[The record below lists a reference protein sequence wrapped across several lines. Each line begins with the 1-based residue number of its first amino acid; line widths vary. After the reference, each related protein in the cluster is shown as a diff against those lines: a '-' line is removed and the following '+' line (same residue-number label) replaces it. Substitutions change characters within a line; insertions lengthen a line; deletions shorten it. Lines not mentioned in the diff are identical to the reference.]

1 MKRLTAYIS
10 GNIQK
15 VGYRKRIIDI
25 ARAFG
30 LKGMIENL
38 DDGRVK
44 IIAEGDDEKLE
55 WFEHAIEIKNTL
67 IQVSQVEKTYSSSG
81 GDFAKFGK
89 LVDEGETDSRLDK
102 GIGVMNEMLVAIKQ
116 VNTTLVD
123 MNLNLGGKMDDL
135 SCKMDEVNE
144 NLGGKIDR
152 LDGNLGGKIDS
163 LGGKMDK
170 VNENLG
176 SKIDRLDG
184 NLGGKLNRMLQNQD
198 DFLLEVKEIGLN
210 GDELLVEV
218 RDINKKIDKVR
229 DNEII
234 EMKNDIAEVK
244 AALRAKGII

>member
-1 MKRLTAYIS
+1 MNRFTAYVS
-10 GNIQK
+10 GNVQK

-44 IIAEGDDEKLE
+44 IIAEGEDEKLQ

-67 IQVSQVEKTYSSSG
+67 IQVSNVEKAYNPAG
-81 GDFAKFGK
+81 GEFAKFGK

-102 GIGVMNEMLVAIKQ
+102 GIEVMNSMLVAIKQ

-123 MNLNLGGKMDDL
+123 MNSNLGGKIDNL
-135 SCKMDEVNE
+135 SGKVDNLSGKMDEVNE
-144 NLGGKIDR
+144 NLGGKINQMDK
-152 LDGNLGGKIDS
+152 N
-163 LGGKMDK
+163 LGGKMD
-170 VNENLG
+170 
-176 SKIDRLDG
+176 
-184 NLGGKLNRMLQNQD
+184 RMLQKQD
-198 DFLLEVKEIGLN
+198 EVLLEVKDIAQN
-210 GDELLVEV
+210 GNELLVEV
-218 RDINKKIDKVR
+218 KDMNRKIDKVR

>member
-1 MKRLTAYIS
+1 V
-10 GNIQK
+10 QK

-44 IIAEGDDEKLE
+44 IIAEGDDEKLK

-67 IQVSQVEKTYSSSG
+67 IQVSNVEKAYNPAG
-81 GDFAKFGK
+81 GEFAKFGK

-102 GIGVMNEMLVAIKQ
+102 GIEVMNSMLVAIKQ

-123 MNLNLGGKMDDL
+123 MNSNLGGKMDNL
-135 SCKMDEVNE
+135 SGKMDNLSGKMDNLSGKMDEVNE
-144 NLGGKIDR
+144 NLGSKIDQM
-152 LDGNLGGKIDS
+152 DKN
-163 LGGKMDK
+163 LGGKMD
-170 VNENLG
+170 
-176 SKIDRLDG
+176 
-184 NLGGKLNRMLQNQD
+184 RMLQKQD
-198 DFLLEVKEIGLN
+198 EVLLEVKDIAQN
-210 GDELLVEV
+210 GNELLVEV
-218 RDINKKIDKVR
+218 KDINRKIDTVR

>member
-1 MKRLTAYIS
+1 MNRLTAYVS

-15 VGYRKRIIDI
+15 VGYRKRVIDI

-30 LKGMIENL
+30 LRGMIENL

-44 IIAEGDDEKLE
+44 IIAEGDDEKLK

-67 IQVSQVEKTYSSSG
+67 IQVSNVEKAYNPAG
-81 GDFAKFGK
+81 GEFAKFGK

-102 GIGVMNEMLVAIKQ
+102 GIEVMNSMLVAIKQ

-123 MNLNLGGKMDDL
+123 MN
-135 SCKMDEVNE
+135 S

-152 LDGNLGGKIDS
+152 
-163 LGGKMDK
+163 
-170 VNENLG
+170 
-176 SKIDRLDG
+176 
-184 NLGGKLNRMLQNQD
+184 MLQKQD
-198 DFLLEVKEIGLN
+198 DVHLEIKDMAQN
-210 GDELLVEV
+210 GNELLVEV
-218 RDINKKIDKVR
+218 KDMNRKIDKVR
-229 DNEII
+229 DNEIT

>member
-1 MKRLTAYIS
+1 MNRFTAYVS
-10 GNIQK
+10 GNVQK

-44 IIAEGDDEKLE
+44 IIAEGEDEKLK

-67 IQVSQVEKTYSSSG
+67 IQVSNVEKAYNPAG
-81 GDFAKFGK
+81 GEFAKFGK

-102 GIGVMNEMLVAIKQ
+102 GIEVMNSMLVAIKQ

-123 MNLNLGGKMDDL
+123 MNSNLGGKIDNL
-135 SCKMDEVNE
+135 SGKMDEVNE
-144 NLGGKIDR
+144 NLGGKINQMDK
-152 LDGNLGGKIDS
+152 N
-163 LGGKMDK
+163 LGGKMD
-170 VNENLG
+170 
-176 SKIDRLDG
+176 
-184 NLGGKLNRMLQNQD
+184 RMLQKQD
-198 DFLLEVKEIGLN
+198 EVLLEVKDIAQN
-210 GDELLVEV
+210 GNELLVEV
-218 RDINKKIDKVR
+218 KDMNRKIDKVR

>member
-1 MKRLTAYIS
+1 MNRFTAYVS
-10 GNIQK
+10 GNVQK

-44 IIAEGDDEKLE
+44 IIAEGEDEKLK

-67 IQVSQVEKTYSSSG
+67 IQVSNVEKAYNPAG
-81 GDFAKFGK
+81 GEFAKFGK
-89 LVDEGETDSRLDK
+89 LVDEGETESRLDK
-102 GIGVMNEMLVAIKQ
+102 GIEVMNSMLVAIKQ

-123 MNLNLGGKMDDL
+123 MNSNLGGKMDNL
-135 SCKMDEVNE
+135 SGKMDEVNE
-144 NLGGKIDR
+144 NLGGKINQMDK
-152 LDGNLGGKIDS
+152 N
-163 LGGKMDK
+163 LGGKMD
-170 VNENLG
+170 
-176 SKIDRLDG
+176 
-184 NLGGKLNRMLQNQD
+184 RMLQKQD
-198 DFLLEVKEIGLN
+198 EVLLEVKDIAQN
-210 GDELLVEV
+210 GNELLVEV
-218 RDINKKIDKVR
+218 KDMNRKIDKVR

>member
-1 MKRLTAYIS
+1 MNRLTAYVS
-10 GNIQK
+10 GNVQK

-44 IIAEGDDEKLE
+44 IIAEGDEEKLK

-67 IQVSQVEKTYSSSG
+67 IQVSNVEKAYNPAG
-81 GDFAKFGK
+81 GEFAKFGK

-102 GIGVMNEMLVAIKQ
+102 GIEVMNSMLVAIKQ

-123 MNLNLGGKMDDL
+123 MNSNLGGKMDNL
-135 SCKMDEVNE
+135 SGKMDNLSGKMDEVNE
-144 NLGGKIDR
+144 NLGGKMDR
-152 LDGNLGGKIDS
+152 MRQK
-163 LGGKMDK
+163 
-170 VNENLG
+170 
-176 SKIDRLDG
+176 
-184 NLGGKLNRMLQNQD
+184 QD
-198 DFLLEVKEIGLN
+198 EVLLEVKDIAQN
-210 GDELLVEV
+210 GNELLVEV
-218 RDINKKIDKVR
+218 KDMNRKIDKVR